1 MSKTNM
7 LLFFKSLCIF
17 SFLIITNTSRANEAS
32 QSIPTLLKQ
41 MDHLLQER
49 EIFVTQKEH
58 KLDSLKHQLALSKS
72 LDDKYKLS
80 TKLIEEYK
88 SYICDSALKYIDNSW
103 EIAMLT
109 KENNRLNEVKLQ
121 KANLLTTIGLYHET
135 FDILDDIHA
144 NELPSE
150 LLKQYYH
157 CCEQAYYHMSNY
169 ASNSF
174 YENVYKQKCQLYI
187 DSLLNIPLARDN
199 GRIRLLARKLYY
211 EGNGKKA
218 QELLRN
224 VLKSHT
230 FGTHGYAI
238 ITATLSGMV
247 SSDEEKKKLLL
258 LSAMSDIM
266 SAVKE
271 NTSLRKL
278 AVELFKEGDIE
289 RAYHYC
295 NISMSDA
302 NFYNARLRS
311 LEIAQIQPIIE
322 NAYQQE
328 IKKQQRRLK
337 VCLIAITILFCTLTV
352 FSRLL
357 QKQNKKL
364 NIVKMKLQQS
374 NRELS
379 ELNESLLT
387 LNASLSESNKVK
399 EEYVNRF
406 MSLCASNIANL
417 KQYQS
422 VIYSKILTNKIGEL
436 KTLVNSTEFI
446 EIEVKQFYQNFDEA
460 FLNIYPNFIIE
471 FNQLL
476 KTEERI
482 SLPQGKKLPPEL
494 RIFALIRLGITD
506 TEKIAKFLQYSINTV
521 YSYRTKIKNKAINK
535 ADFDTKISII
545 G

>member
-174 YENVYKQKCQLYI
+174 YENVYKGLNETKKDLIEVSEVYELDLKKRFRYIYLESVYPYLDNACHLGLSYAFKAGIAAEVIGLPDNSIGEHLYEAKI
-187 DSLLNIPLARDN
+187 YLATSELFAWTF
-199 GRIRLLARKLYY
+199 IIIVVSALCTKIVSCLYD
-211 EGNGKKA
+211 K
-218 QELLRN
+218 
-224 VLKSHT
+224 
-230 FGTHGYAI
+230 
-238 ITATLSGMV
+238 
-247 SSDEEKKKLLL
+247 
-258 LSAMSDIM
+258 
-266 SAVKE
+266 AVK
-271 NTSLRKL
+271 
-278 AVELFKEGDIE
+278 
-289 RAYHYC
+289 Y
-295 NISMSDA
+295 
-302 NFYNARLRS
+302 LRS
-311 LEIAQIQPIIE
+311 G
-322 NAYQQE
+322 
-328 IKKQQRRLK
+328 
-337 VCLIAITILFCTLTV
+337 V
-352 FSRLL
+352 
-357 QKQNKKL
+357 
-364 NIVKMKLQQS
+364 
-374 NRELS
+374 
-379 ELNESLLT
+379 
-387 LNASLSESNKVK
+387 
-399 EEYVNRF
+399 
-406 MSLCASNIANL
+406 
-417 KQYQS
+417 
-422 VIYSKILTNKIGEL
+422 
-436 KTLVNSTEFI
+436 
-446 EIEVKQFYQNFDEA
+446 
-460 FLNIYPNFIIE
+460 
-471 FNQLL
+471 
-476 KTEERI
+476 
-482 SLPQGKKLPPEL
+482 
-494 RIFALIRLGITD
+494 
-506 TEKIAKFLQYSINTV
+506 
-521 YSYRTKIKNKAINK
+521 
-535 ADFDTKISII
+535 
-545 G
+545 